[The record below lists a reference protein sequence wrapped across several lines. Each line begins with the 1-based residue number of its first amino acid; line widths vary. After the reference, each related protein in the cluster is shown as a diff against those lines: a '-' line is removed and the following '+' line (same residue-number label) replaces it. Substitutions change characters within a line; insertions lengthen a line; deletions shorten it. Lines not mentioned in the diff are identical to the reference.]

1 MNNYQVIVG
10 NIGIVYDGSDPSMAR
25 LNYEEYKNQSIMEYG
40 RVANESVILIKNNE
54 IIEEHFS
61 DIVGNI

>member
-1 MNNYQVIVG
+1 
-10 NIGIVYDGSDPSMAR
+10 
-25 LNYEEYKNQSIMEYG
+25 MEYG

-61 DIVGNI
+61 DIVDNI